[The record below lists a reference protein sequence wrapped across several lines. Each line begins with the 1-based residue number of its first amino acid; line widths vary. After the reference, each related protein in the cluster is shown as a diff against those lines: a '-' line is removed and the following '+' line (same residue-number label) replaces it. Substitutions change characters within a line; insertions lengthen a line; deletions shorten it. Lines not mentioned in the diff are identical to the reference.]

1 VLHDARLRWDHV
13 DQRANIRAVSKRWQ
27 ALNEL
32 AYACTRIISQA
43 HTAQCTA
50 PYTLVVPLQ
59 TGACQVS
66 PPVSLIS
73 SHCSI
78 PCTVAMLA
86 DLTAPLLPEVEDI
99 LVILDSI
106 YGSCNAM
113 RSWMSAWLNVAGFA
127 RVRVASRRLI

>member
-1 VLHDARLRWDHV
+1 
-13 DQRANIRAVSKRWQ
+13 
-27 ALNEL
+27 
-32 AYACTRIISQA
+32 
-43 HTAQCTA
+43 
-50 PYTLVVPLQ
+50 
-59 TGACQVS
+59 
-66 PPVSLIS
+66 
-73 SHCSI
+73 
-78 PCTVAMLA
+78 MLA